1 VIRLKRC
8 WLLLITFILLL
19 SLHTQTFAE
28 FKLVPLDP
36 EIAKEETIPYAMRF
50 FNFVPTPPS
59 DKMKLEG
66 VKNPKYGTLNI
77 DKDNSIAFV
86 AYSSDETKAQP
97 DTIIFDLNND
107 KSLTND
113 EKFSGF
119 KSGEFKNV
127 TLNLSNGRKFDSK
140 TLLMDWGI
148 QVQPLEWY
156 KGDIIVDGK
165 KITAAIIDG
174 DGNGISSANRRD
186 TLLLDLNGNGK
197 FDVDFKTYNLTEL
210 TMLQDMILLRGK
222 LYSLKLDESKP
233 DITVEP
239 YSGDQGKFAFQLKFP
254 KEIDKFTF
262 FGYLERDKAY
272 DILTASQSDFPIAM
286 PAGDLTFM
294 TASMNLTDKAN
305 QDFMIQFSFTK
316 PVIIKK
322 NETTTMPIGDFKP
335 LEVIVNQKGNQLTVS
350 KSLVDNIATEYK
362 MFTVIPKE
370 EEDIAKGFRPAGP
383 MVEIFD
389 EKGNSLTKG
398 EMQYG

>member
-1 VIRLKRC
+1 LRKG
-8 WLLLITFILLL
+8 WLLLITLILLL

-28 FKLVPLDP
+28 FKLIPMDP
-36 EIAKEETIPYAMRF
+36 EFAKEENIPFAMRF
-50 FNFVPTPPS
+50 YSYAPTPPA

-107 KSLTND
+107 KNLTND

-119 KSGEFKNV
+119 KSGEFKNIS
-127 TLNLSNGRKFDSK
+127 LNLSNGRKFDSK
-140 TLLMDWGI
+140 MLLMDWGI
-148 QVQPLEWY
+148 LAQVLEWY

-174 DGNGISSANRRD
+174 DGKGISSAKRRD

-210 TMLQDMILLRGK
+210 TMLQDMTLIRGK

-239 YSGDQGKFAFQLKFP
+239 YSGDQGKLAFELKFP

-262 FGYLERDKAY
+262 FGYLEKDKAY

-286 PAGDLTFM
+286 PVGDLTFM
-294 TASMNLTDKAN
+294 MASMNLTDKSN
-305 QDFMIQFSFTK
+305 QRYMIQFSFTK

-335 LEVIVNQKGNQLTVS
+335 MEVIVNQKGNQLSVS

-362 MFTVIPKE
+362 MFTVIPKQ
-370 EEDIAKGFRPAGP
+370 EDIAKAFRPVGP

-389 EKGNSLTKG
+389 DKGNSLTKG